1 MAASIPGKAAPFKI
15 KHQLRLG
22 KKKKEDKV
30 EKLQFEEED
39 FPSLN
44 PEAGKQNQPCRP
56 VGTPSGVWEAKQP
69 SKMLV
74 IKKISKEDPA
84 AAFSAAFSNSGSHHA
99 NWGKKCQLWS
109 QVAVRTWCLSLHH
122 LPPSPTPGKLTE
134 WSTNLDHFA
143 QAGSLLLPIQFL
155 LLNQWYW
162 LLVQVSALPK
172 RVPPGPPLRL
182 RSAPLA

>member
-1 MAASIPGKAAPFKI
+1 MEVVVQETTDTGMAASIPGKAAPFKK

-56 VGTPSGVWEAKQP
+56 VGTPSGKWESPPSAKQP

-84 AAFSAAFSNSGSHHA
+84 AAFSAAFTSSGSHHA
-99 NWGKKCQLWS
+99 NGNKVSTMVPSVYKNL
-109 QVAVRTWCLSLHH
+109 VPKPAP
-122 LPPSPTPGKLTE
+122 PPSK
-134 WSTNLDHFA
+134 
-143 QAGSLLLPIQFL
+143 
-155 LLNQWYW
+155 
-162 LLVQVSALPK
+162 V
-172 RVPPGPPLRL
+172 
-182 RSAPLA
+182 

>member
-1 MAASIPGKAAPFKI
+1 MEVVQETNDTGMAASIPGKAVPFKK

-56 VGTPSGVWEAKQP
+56 VGTPSGMWGNPPGAKQP

-74 IKKISKEDPA
+74 IKNISKEDSA
-84 AAFSAAFSNSGSHHA
+84 AAFSSAFTSSGSQHA
-99 NWGKKCQLWS
+99 NGNKVSTMATMSKP
-109 QVAVRTWCLSLHH
+109 AP
-122 LPPSPTPGKLTE
+122 PPSQSPSSITPPIEISSSCLTKLT
-134 WSTNLDHFA
+134 
-143 QAGSLLLPIQFL
+143 
-155 LLNQWYW
+155 
-162 LLVQVSALPK
+162 
-172 RVPPGPPLRL
+172 R
-182 RSAPLA
+182 